1 MSILSTSLS
10 RIKESPTIAITQKA
24 RLLKES
30 GKEVIALASGEPDFD
45 TPDNIKAAAIKAI
58 KEGQTKYTAVDGT
71 PELKKAIVNKF
82 KRENNLIFD
91 VDNITVGTGGK
102 QVIYNCILATINPGD
117 EVIIPAPYWVSY
129 PDIVLLA
136 GGTPKFVECD
146 EQSDFKI
153 SAEQLE
159 KLITNKTKWFILNSP
174 ANPTGMCYSRSE
186 LTELVKVLKKHKHV
200 NILTDD
206 IYEHIIYHDVKSAND
221 PKFVNILEIDNSLK
235 DRTIVINGVSKAYAM
250 TGWRIGY
257 AAGSKELI
265 KAMQKIQ
272 SQSTTNPSSISQ
284 AAAIKAI
291 KEGQTKYTAVDG
303 TPELKKAIVNKF
315 KRENNLSFDVENIT
329 VGTGGKQV
337 IYNCILA
344 TINPGDEVIIP
355 APYWVSYPDI
365 VLLAGGTPKFVE
377 CDEQSDFKISAEQLE
392 KLITNKTKWF
402 ILNSPANPT
411 GMCYSRSELTE
422 LVKVL
427 KKHKHVN
434 ILTDD
439 IYEHIIY
446 QDVKSANDPKFVN
459 ILEIDNA
466 LKDRTIVING
476 VSKAYAMTG
485 WRIGYAAG
493 PKELIKGI
501 QKIQSQST
509 TNPSSISQAA
519 AVEALNGDQ
528 SFINTRAL
536 EFKKRRDFVVHALNN
551 INGLTC
557 VNPQG
562 AFYVF
567 PNCKKTMNKKTSSGK
582 IIKNDTDFATYLLE
596 ETGVAIVQGSAFGLE
611 GYFRISY
618 ATSMQILE
626 KAVIKIKSFCESLK

>member
-30 GKEVIALASGEPDFD
+30 GKEIIALASGEPDFD
-45 TPDNIKAAAIKAI
+45 TPNNIKEAAIKAI

-71 PELKKAIVNKF
+71 PELKKAIANKF
-82 KRENNLIFD
+82 KRENNLSFD

-102 QVIYNCILATINPGD
+102 QVIYNCILATINSGD

-129 PDIVLLA
+129 PDMVLLA
-136 GGTPKFVECD
+136 GGIPKFVECH

-153 SAEQLE
+153 SADQLD

-174 ANPTGMCYSRSE
+174 GNPTGMCYSRSE

-206 IYEHIIYHDVKSAND
+206 IYEHILYQDKGEND
-221 PKFVNILEIDNSLK
+221 SKFVNILEIDDSLK
-235 DRTIVINGVSKAYAM
+235 D
-250 TGWRIGY
+250 
-257 AAGSKELI
+257 
-265 KAMQKIQ
+265 
-272 SQSTTNPSSISQ
+272 
-284 AAAIKAI
+284 
-291 KEGQTKYTAVDG
+291 
-303 TPELKKAIVNKF
+303 
-315 KRENNLSFDVENIT
+315 
-329 VGTGGKQV
+329 
-337 IYNCILA
+337 
-344 TINPGDEVIIP
+344 
-355 APYWVSYPDI
+355 
-365 VLLAGGTPKFVE
+365 
-377 CDEQSDFKISAEQLE
+377 
-392 KLITNKTKWF
+392 KT
-402 ILNSPANPT
+402 
-411 GMCYSRSELTE
+411 
-422 LVKVL
+422 LVV
-427 KKHKHVN
+427 
-434 ILTDD
+434 
-439 IYEHIIY
+439 
-446 QDVKSANDPKFVN
+446 
-459 ILEIDNA
+459 
-466 LKDRTIVING
+466 NG

-493 PKELIKGI
+493 PKELIKAI

-509 TNPSSISQAA
+509 TNPSSVSQAA

-528 SFINTRAL
+528 SFITPRAL
-536 EFKKRRDFVVHALNN
+536 EFKKRRDFVVNALNN
-551 INGLTC
+551 IKGLTC

-567 PNCKKTMNKKTSSGK
+567 PNCKKLMNKKTTSGR
-582 IIKNDTDFATYLLE
+582 IIKNDTDFATFLLE

-626 KAVIKIKSFCESLK
+626 KAVIKIRSFCESLK